1 MKFFTIAALAAL
13 ASAVAL
19 PEADHD
25 LERRQINFNGLN
37 GLNGLNGNGLNG
49 WNSEPPLPYAGYAPV
64 CSSSTATALCCQLD
78 AIGLADLTCVP
89 RMFAKVL
96 PHDALLMMP
105 ATDTASVEGF
115 KQSCSSL
122 GRTPACCALSIV
134 RLCCSICLTIPWLT
148 TFLHRE
154 SWEFFAP
161 RLLRRVQMP
170 TPNCASASQWKH
182 AQREHSPA
190 QAGIKSG
197 APRASAVM
205 DRRVAGCS
213 PFVSY
218 SFLFNL

>member
-25 LERRQINFNGLN
+25 LERRQVNFNGFN

-89 RMFAKVL
+89 
-96 PHDALLMMP
+96 P
-105 ATDTASVEGF
+105 TDTASVEGF

-122 GRTPACCALSIV
+122 GRTPACCALSIGILGI
-134 RLCCSICLTIPWLT
+134 LC
-148 TFLHRE
+148 
-154 SWEFFAP
+154 
-161 RLLRRVQMP
+161 
-170 TPNCASASQWKH
+170 TP
-182 AQREHSPA
+182 
-190 QAGIKSG
+190 
-197 APRASAVM
+197 
-205 DRRVAGCS
+205 VA
-213 PFVSY
+213 
-218 SFLFNL
+218 